1 MKRCKVLALC
11 MSSCL
16 AISSLLLG
24 CNAKQD
30 TKNAADNVK
39 NGVEDIGEGVKQGA
53 EDIGEGVKQ
62 GTENLVDKITDNSM
76 TYDEDDFKRELQNQ
90 GVNVQEVDTSKPL
103 LSVDSDD
110 FILSNINNQRI
121 SIYEYEE
128 GDKDKLNNDIASIKE
143 NGMNINGQK
152 VTWNAKPH
160 IYKKGRL
167 VVVYDGEDSGALDTL
182 RGLLGNPILG

>member
-1 MKRCKVLALC
+1 MKRSKVLALC

-24 CNAKQD
+24 CDAKQD
-30 TKNAADNVK
+30 TKNAADDVK
-39 NGVEDIGEGVKQGA
+39 NGV

-103 LSVDSDD
+103 FSADSDD
-110 FILSNINNQRI
+110 LILSNINNQRI